1 MKFNETFGITLETQF
16 TEQDLSQESLD
27 WVESES
33 HRIASG
39 VIDGEVSRN
48 SLTGKY
54 RSYDDIKSDARH
66 GVIAEAYLMEH
77 YDYTENT
84 RKWHDVITPAGI
96 EVEVKTYN
104 GHSIQTRFNQILKLE
119 SRKTKYKHV
128 IMFKRLDGVY
138 TFDSYWVHNDKD
150 KLYEEVICQTSK
162 PTERL
167 Q

>member
-1 MKFNETFGITLETQF
+1 MKFYETFGITLETQF

-48 SLTGKY
+48 SLSGKY

-77 YDYTENT
+77 HNYTENT

-128 IMFKRLDGVY
+128 IMFKRLDGNY
-138 TFDSYWVHNDKD
+138 TFDSYWQHNYDKEI
-150 KLYEEVICQTSK
+150 YEEVKWQDLTH
-162 PTERL
+162 TEK
-167 Q
+167 